1 VNSLLRATGIIAQP
15 FTLVFNRFAVIVTM
29 VHVLLPFMVL
39 PIYNA
44 LRSVPRH
51 QLWAAGSLGASPP
64 VVLWRIYLP
73 QCRAGMAA
81 GIILVLASGAGY
93 YITPALVG
101 GGSDEMLG
109 AFVQQAAI
117 RNNDPQLAA
126 GLGVVFLAIFL
137 IVLAVVGMIVRP
149 RTAGSRM
156 PISV

>member
-1 VNSLLRATGIIAQP
+1 
-15 FTLVFNRFAVIVTM
+15 
-29 VHVLLPFMVL
+29 
-39 PIYNA
+39 